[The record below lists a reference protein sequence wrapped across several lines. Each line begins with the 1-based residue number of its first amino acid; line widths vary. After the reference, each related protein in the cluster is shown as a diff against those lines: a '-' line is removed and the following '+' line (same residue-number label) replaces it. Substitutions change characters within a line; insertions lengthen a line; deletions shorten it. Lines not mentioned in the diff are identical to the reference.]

1 MARHAATSAENPRV
15 TSPLSENHDHNGF
28 ITRNPGYSKNMTALR
43 NRPARIAGMEWGT
56 ALLALATCLTFTVG
70 IAAIT
75 QSVADALIAT
85 ASIAVGLAVT
95 LRTLRSAR

>member
-1 MARHAATSAENPRV
+1 M
-15 TSPLSENHDHNGF
+15 
-28 ITRNPGYSKNMTALR
+28 R

-56 ALLALATCLTFTVG
+56 ALLALATCLTFTAG

-75 QSVADALIAT
+75 QSATDALVAT
-85 ASIAVGLAVT
+85 VSIAVGLAVA